1 MAIEVLIVEDEPEF
15 MRRFADAVLGDA
27 GLALLAA
34 VSTGQAAK
42 AVLDQQ
48 RPDVL
53 LVDLGLPDISGIEVI
68 AHAQWRHPP
77 CDVLVVTMFGDDAH
91 VVAAIEAGAAGYL
104 LKDAAPDR
112 IAAAVHELHGG
123 GAPISPSIAR
133 RILSRLRSSAPAGT
147 ASRPMPLEASSPLT
161 TRETELLRMVA
172 KGLSFDTIGEL
183 LAISPHTVVAH
194 VKKIYRKLA
203 VHSRGEAV
211 YEASQLGLL

>member
-27 GLALLAA
+27 GLALLGA
-34 VSTGQAAK
+34 VSNGQAAK
-42 AVLDQQ
+42 ALLDRQ

-68 AHAQWRHPP
+68 QHAQQRHPD

-91 VVAAIEAGAAGYL
+91 VVGAIEAGAAGYL
-104 LKDAAPDR
+104 LKDAAPER
-112 IAAAVHELHGG
+112 IAAAVHELRGG

-133 RILSRLRSSAPAGT
+133 RILSRLRGNAPAGT
-147 ASRPMPLEASSPLT
+147 ASRPAPLEQASPLT
-161 TRETELLRMVA
+161 ARETELLRMVA

-183 LAISPHTVVAH
+183 LEISPHTVVAH